1 MAEQVLG
8 KCPVCGNNTTI
19 NKISCSECGTVIEGN
34 FELCKFCRL
43 TAEQKKFIEI
53 FIKCRGNIK
62 EVEKEMKISYP
73 TVKNKLEDA
82 AFALGY
88 KGSYEATEGPSQKE
102 IIDRLNKGE
111 ITVDE
116 ALSLLKE

>member
-1 MAEQVLG
+1 MAAQVLG
-8 KCPVCGNNTTI
+8 RCPVCGSETKI
-19 NKISCSECGTVIEGN
+19 NRISCSECGTVIEGS

-43 TAEQKKFIEI
+43 SPEQKKFIEI

-88 KGSYEATEGPSQKE
+88 KGNYEKTEGPSKKE

-116 ALSLLKE
+116 ALDLLKD